1 MHYLIISF
9 THKNSTLAIREKLAY
24 PEESHKTGCLAK
36 LNSLSCIEESIL
48 LSTCNRMEI
57 FCYCSNIESATD
69 HIFTLLNNRSGISID
84 ELQSRSDIFD
94 DKGAVYHLFSVA
106 SSLDSLVVGET
117 QIAGQLKDAFRFAY
131 DNGFCNHELSR
142 AIHYA
147 FKCAAEVRNST
158 NISSNP
164 VSIASVAVAQV
175 RKDAEELDGKRAL
188 VIGAGEMSS
197 LTAKHL
203 ISHGVEVTMMN
214 RTRSK
219 AEAIA
224 SEFGTKVRDFEELY
238 DAVNEYELLFT
249 STGSKNPIITDEHI
263 NRCSFKRYW
272 IDMAVPRDIDCSD
285 LEDILLY
292 QVDDLKSIVDENL
305 SLREEE
311 ATLSYTTVARHVK
324 LFFECLKRLSVEP
337 IIKEMY
343 KRAYKASND
352 EATRV
357 ISKGFIPKE
366 YEQEAVK
373 MGEQVVKRF
382 LHDLTNKIR
391 ATSQQKDSDTLIE
404 ALNYILD
411 TKRDRLA
418 SCEQK
423 IVKESNETL

>member
-24 PEESHKTGCLAK
+24 PEEDHKIGCLK
-36 LNSLSCIEESIL
+36 QLNSVSSIEESIL

-57 FCYCSNIESATD
+57 FCYCSDIDSASE
-69 HIFTLLNNRSGISID
+69 HIFTLLNNRSGIAIE
-84 ELQSRSDIFD
+84 ELKSRSDIFD
-94 DKGAVYHLFSVA
+94 DKGAIYHLFSVA

-164 VSIASVAVAQV
+164 VSIASVAVAQI
-175 RKDAEELDGKRAL
+175 KKEAEELEGMRAL

-203 ISHGVEVTMMN
+203 IAHGVEVTMMN

-224 SEFGTKVRDFEELY
+224 AEFGTKVRDFEELY

-249 STGSKNPIITDEHI
+249 STGSKHPIITDEHI
-263 NRCSFKRYW
+263 NSAHFKRYW
-272 IDMAVPRDIDCSD
+272 VDMAVPRDIACSD
-285 LEDILLY
+285 YEDIILY
-292 QVDDLKSIVDENL
+292 QVDDLKNIVDENL
-305 SLREEE
+305 ALREEE
-311 ATLSYTTVARHVK
+311 ATLSYTTVARHTK
-324 LFFECLKRLSVEP
+324 LFYECLKRLSVEP

-343 KRAYKASND
+343 KRAYQASID
-352 EATRV
+352 ETTRV
-357 ISKGFIPKE
+357 IAKGFIPRE

-382 LHDLTNKIR
+382 LHDLTCKIR
-391 ATSQQKDSDTLIE
+391 ASSNESDSDSLIK
-404 ALNYILD
+404 ALSYMLD
-411 TKRDRLA
+411 TKRDRHA
-418 SCEQK
+418 SCEQDFGK
-423 IVKESNETL
+423 GES

>member
-24 PEESHKTGCLAK
+24 PDENHKTGCLQK
-36 LNSLSCIEESIL
+36 LNSVSSIEESIL

-57 FCYCSNIESATD
+57 FCYCSDVESASE
-69 HIFTLLNNRSGISID
+69 HIFTLLNTRSGIEIE
-84 ELQSRSDIFD
+84 ELKNRSDIFD
-94 DKGAVYHLFSVA
+94 DKGAIYHLFSVA

-131 DNGFCNHELSR
+131 DSGFCNHELSR

-164 VSIASVAVAQV
+164 VSIASVAVAQI
-175 RKDAEELDGKRAL
+175 KKEAEDLEGKRAL

-197 LTAKHL
+197 LAAKHL

-224 SEFGTKVRDFEELY
+224 REFQTKVRDFEELY
-238 DAVNEYELLFT
+238 DAVNEYDLLFT
-249 STGSKNPIITDEHI
+249 STGSKDPIITDEHI
-263 NRCSFKRYW
+263 SPCHFQRYW
-272 IDMAVPRDIDCSD
+272 VDMAVPRDIECHHDD
-285 LEDILLY
+285 MIVLY
-292 QVDDLKSIVDENL
+292 QVDDLKNIVDENL
-305 SLREEE
+305 ALREEE
-311 ATLSYTTVARHVK
+311 ATLSYTTVARHTK
-324 LFFECLKRLSVEP
+324 LFYDCLKRLSVEP

-343 KRAYKASND
+343 KRAYKASTD
-352 EATRV
+352 ETARV
-357 ISKGFIPKE
+357 ITKGFIPKE

-382 LHDLTNKIR
+382 LHDLTSKIR
-391 ATSQQKDSDTLIE
+391 ASSNGNDSDTLIK
-404 ALNYILD
+404 ALTYMLD
-411 TKRDRLA
+411 TKRDQNA
-418 SCEQK
+418 SCEQYLEK
-423 IVKESNETL
+423 GES

>member
-24 PEESHKTGCLAK
+24 PDENHKVGCLEK
-36 LNSLSCIEESIL
+36 LNSVSSIEESIL

-57 FCYCSNIESATD
+57 FCYCSDLESASE
-69 HIFTLLNNRSGISID
+69 HIFTLLNSRSHIAID
-84 ELQSRSDIFD
+84 ELKSRSDIFD
-94 DKGAVYHLFSVA
+94 DKGAIYHLFSVA

-131 DNGFCNHELSR
+131 DNGFCKHELSR

-164 VSIASVAVAQV
+164 VSIASVAVAQIS
-175 RKDAEELDGKRAL
+175 KEAEDLEGKRAL

-224 SEFGTKVRDFEELY
+224 REYGTKVRDFEELH

-249 STGSKNPIITDEHI
+249 STGSKQPIITDKYVQSCH
-263 NRCSFKRYW
+263 FKRYW
-272 IDMAVPRDIDCSD
+272 VDMAVPRDIECHNDN
-285 LEDILLY
+285 DIVLY
-292 QVDDLKSIVDENL
+292 QVDDLKNIVDENL
-305 SLREEE
+305 ALREEE
-311 ATLSYTTVARHVK
+311 ATLSYTTVARHTK

-337 IIKEMY
+337 IIKEIY
-343 KRAYKASND
+343 KRAYQASID
-352 EATRV
+352 EAARV
-357 ISKGFIPKE
+357 IGKGFIPKA

-382 LHDLTNKIR
+382 LHELTSKIR
-391 ATSQQKDSDTLIE
+391 ASSNGSESDTLIK

-411 TKRDRLA
+411 TKRDQHA
-418 SCEQK
+418 SCEQYGK
-423 IVKESNETL
+423 GEP

>member
-24 PEESHKTGCLAK
+24 PEENHKIGCLQQ
-36 LNSLSCIEESIL
+36 LNSVSSIEESIL

-57 FCYCSNIESATD
+57 FCYCSDIESASE
-69 HIFTLLNNRSGISID
+69 HIFTLLNNHSGIEID
-84 ELQSRSDIFD
+84 ELKSRSDIFD
-94 DKGAVYHLFSVA
+94 DKGAIYHLFSVA

-175 RKDAEELDGKRAL
+175 KKEAEALEGKRAL

-203 ISHGVEVTMMN
+203 MAHGAEVTMMN

-224 SEFGTKVRDFEELY
+224 AEYGTKVRDFEELY
-238 DAVNEYELLFT
+238 DAVNEYDLLFT

-263 NRCSFKRYW
+263 SSCSFTRYW
-272 IDMAVPRDIDCSD
+272 VDMAVPRDIECHNDD
-285 LEDILLY
+285 TIVLY
-292 QVDDLKSIVDENL
+292 QVDDLKNIVDENL
-305 SLREEE
+305 ALREEE
-311 ATLSYTTVARHVK
+311 ATLSYTTVARHTK
-324 LFFECLKRLSVEP
+324 LFYECLKRLSVEP

-343 KRAYKASND
+343 KRAYKASTD
-352 EATRV
+352 EAARV
-357 ISKGFIPKE
+357 ITKGFIPKE

-382 LHDLTNKIR
+382 LHDLTRKIR
-391 ATSQQKDSDTLIE
+391 ASSNGSDSDTLIK
-404 ALNYILD
+404 ALSYMLD
-411 TKRDRLA
+411 TKRDQHA
-418 SCEQK
+418 SCEQHLGK
-423 IVKESNETL
+423 GES